1 MNRQLKE
8 FHMSEMIVCP
18 KCNISIELTE
28 LLKAPLIVK
37 ARKQFE
43 RQLAQKN
50 AELAKHELRLRTQQQ
65 ALVKARQAIEVKV
78 AHTLERER
86 QSLARA
92 ERKKAKLALAHDLK
106 RRDLLLAE
114 LQRNLNAK
122 NAKLAEAQRTQADV
136 LRKGREL
143 DDAKR
148 EINLVIERK
157 VQNSLTAVRAKARAE
172 VEDTMR
178 ALVSKKETQLAG
190 MQRQI
195 EELRRKSEQ
204 GSQQLQGESLE
215 RELESLL
222 RDRFPHDQ
230 IDPTLKGNFGGD
242 LLQRVFSPKG
252 KPCGR
257 MLWEAKRTKAWT
269 DKWLA
274 KLRLDQRAAKAEV
287 ALIVSDVLPKGVE
300 TFDLIDNVWVTKL
313 RFAIPLSIALRQSLI
328 DLTTSRQATL
338 GQRTKAELVYQYLTG
353 PRFRQRIEAIVEKF
367 TDMQTDLD
375 QERKAMNRLWARR
388 EQQLSS
394 VLDASAG
401 LYGDIQGIAGRVMPE
416 IEGLD
421 LHAITQEGQSASPR
435 LKRPEIDPVH
445 RLSPPGP
452 SSDD

>member
-1 MNRQLKE
+1 
-8 FHMSEMIVCP
+8 MSEMIVCP
-18 KCNISIELTE
+18 KCNTSIELTE

-43 RQLAQKN
+43 RQLAQKK
-50 AELAKHELRLRTQQQ
+50 AEFAKRELRLRAQQH
-65 ALVKARQAIEVKV
+65 ALTKARQAMEEKV
-78 AHTLERER
+78 AQTLERER
-86 QSLARA
+86 QSVAKA
-92 ERKKAKLALAHDLK
+92 EKKKAKLALAHDLK
-106 RRDLLLAE
+106 DRDLLLAE
-114 LQRNLNAK
+114 LQRNLSAK
-122 NAKLAEAQRTQADV
+122 NAKLAEAQKAHAEV
-136 LRKGREL
+136 LRRGREL

-148 EINLVIERK
+148 EINLTIERK
-157 VQNSLTAVRAKARAE
+157 VQDSLVAVRAKAKAE
-172 VEDTMR
+172 VEDAMR
-178 ALVSKKETQLAG
+178 GLVSKKETQLAG

-230 IDPTLKGNFGGD
+230 IEPTLKGNFGGD

-252 KPCGR
+252 EPCGR
-257 MLWEAKRTKAWT
+257 ILWEAKRTKAWT

-287 ALIVSDVLPKGVE
+287 ALIVSDVLPQGVH
-300 TFDLIDNVWVTKL
+300 TFDLIDNVWVTKM
-313 RFAIPLSIALRQSLI
+313 RFAIPLSTALRQSLI
-328 DLTTSRQATL
+328 DLATSRQATQ
-338 GQRTKAELVYQYLTG
+338 GQKTKAEIVYRYLTG
-353 PRFRQRIEAIVEKF
+353 PRFRHRIEAIVEKF

-375 QERKAMNRLWARR
+375 RERRAMNRVWARR
-388 EQQLSS
+388 EQQLLG

-421 LHAITQEGQSASPR
+421 FHAITQEDSRVSQQSER
-435 LKRPEIDPVH
+435 TDIDRVH
-445 RLSPPGP
+445 RPLPTLP
-452 SSDD
+452 SCND

>member
-1 MNRQLKE
+1 MT
-8 FHMSEMIVCP
+8 EMIVCP
-18 KCNISIELTE
+18 KCSTPIELTE
-28 LLKAPLIVK
+28 LLKAPLIDK

-43 RQLAQKN
+43 RQLAQHKKEF
-50 AELAKHELRLRTQQQ
+50 ATRELRVREQQH
-65 ALVKARQAIEVKV
+65 ALTKARQAMKAKV
-78 AHTLERER
+78 AQTLERER
-86 QSLARA
+86 RSLVGI

-106 RRDLLLAE
+106 QRDLLLAD

-136 LRKGREL
+136 LRKSREL

-148 EINLVIERK
+148 EINLTIERK
-157 VQNSLTAVRAKARAE
+157 VQNSLTAVRATAKAE

-178 ALVSKKETQLAG
+178 ALVSKKEMQLAG

-222 RDRFPHDQ
+222 RDRYPHDQ
-230 IDPTLKGNFGGD
+230 IDPTLQGNVGGD
-242 LLQRVFSPKG
+242 LLQHVFNPKG
-252 KPCGR
+252 EPCGR
-257 MLWEAKRTKAWT
+257 MLWEAKRTKMWT

-274 KLRLDQRAAKAEV
+274 KLRRDKRTAKAEV

-300 TFDLIDNVWVTKL
+300 TFDLIDGVWVTKL

-328 DLTTSRQATL
+328 DLTTGRQATL

-353 PRFRQRIEAIVEKF
+353 PRFRQRIEAIVEQF
-367 TDMQTDLD
+367 SDMQTDLN

-388 EQQLSS
+388 EQQLSG

-421 LHAITQEGQSASPR
+421 LHAIAQEGQSASRR
-435 LKRPEIDPVH
+435 LERPEIDPVH
-445 RLSPPGP
+445 QLSPPTP
-452 SSDD
+452 SSDN

>member
-1 MNRQLKE
+1 
-8 FHMSEMIVCP
+8 MSEMIVCP
-18 KCNISIELTE
+18 KCNTLIELTE

-37 ARKQFE
+37 ARKQVE
-43 RQLAQKN
+43 RQLAQKK
-50 AELAKHELRLRTQQQ
+50 AEYAKHELRLRTQQQ
-65 ALVKARQAIEVKV
+65 ALAKARQAMDEKI
-78 AHTLERER
+78 AQTLERER

-106 RRDLLLAE
+106 QRDLLLAE
-114 LQRNLNAK
+114 LRRNLSTK
-122 NAKLAEAQRTQADV
+122 NAKLVEAQRNQADV

-148 EINLVIERK
+148 EINLIIERK

-195 EELRRKSEQ
+195 EELRRKAEQ
-204 GSQQLQGESLE
+204 GSQQIQGESLE
-215 RELESLL
+215 RELERLL

-230 IDPTLKGNFGGD
+230 IEPTLKGNFGGD
-242 LLQRVFSPKG
+242 VLQRVFSPKG
-252 KPCGR
+252 EPCGR
-257 MLWEAKRTKAWT
+257 MLWEAKRTKVWT

-274 KLRLDQRAAKAEV
+274 KLRLDQRAAKADV
-287 ALIVSDVLPKGVE
+287 ALIVSDALPKGVE
-300 TFDLIDNVWVTKL
+300 TFDFIDNVWVTKP

-328 DLTTSRQATL
+328 DLATSRQATL
-338 GQRTKAELVYQYLTG
+338 GQQAKAELVYQYLTG
-353 PRFRQRIEAIVEKF
+353 PRFRQRIEAIVEKL

-375 QERKAMNRLWARR
+375 RERAVMNRLWARR
-388 EQQLSS
+388 EQQLSC

-416 IEGLD
+416 IGGLD
-421 LHAITQEGQSASPR
+421 LHPITQEGQSASQR
-435 LKRPEIDPVH
+435 LTRPDPVH
-445 RLSPPGP
+445 RLSPPAP
-452 SSDD
+452 FSDD

>member
-1 MNRQLKE
+1 MVKE
-8 FHMSEMIVCP
+8 THMSEMIVCP
-18 KCNISIELTE
+18 KCNTSIELTA
-28 LLKAPLIVK
+28 LLKAPLIAK

-43 RQLAQKN
+43 TQLAQKN
-50 AELAKHELRLRTQQQ
+50 AELTKRELRLRESQH
-65 ALVKARQAIEVKV
+65 ALTRARQAMEAKV
-78 AHTLERER
+78 TQTLERER
-86 QSLARA
+86 RLLAIS
-92 ERKKAKLALAHDLK
+92 EKKKAHLAVTNDLK
-106 RRDLLLAE
+106 QRDLLLAE
-114 LQRNLNAK
+114 LQQDLSAK
-122 NAKLAEAQRTQADV
+122 NAKLAKAQQDHAEV

-148 EINLVIERK
+148 EINLTIERK
-157 VQNSLTAVRAKARAE
+157 VQDSLAGVRDKAKAE
-172 VEDTMR
+172 VEETMQ

-195 EELRRKSEQ
+195 EELRRKAEQ
-204 GSQQLQGESLE
+204 GSQQIQGESLE

-222 RDRFPHDQ
+222 RDRFPQDL
-230 IDPTLKGNFGGD
+230 IEPTLKGDFGGD

-252 KPCGR
+252 ESCGKI
-257 MLWEAKRTKAWT
+257 LWEAKRTKAWT
-269 DKWLA
+269 DKWLP

-287 ALIVSDVLPKGVE
+287 AIIVSDVLPKGID
-300 TFDLIDNVWVTKL
+300 TFDLIDNVWVTKI

-328 DLTTSRQATL
+328 DLATGRQAEQ
-338 GQRTKAELVYQYLTG
+338 GQKTKAEMVYRYLTG
-353 PRFRQRIEAIVEKF
+353 PRFRHRIETIVEKF

-375 QERKAMNRLWARR
+375 RERKAMNRLWARR

-421 LHAITQEGQSASPR
+421 LHAIAQEGQSASRR

-445 RLSPPGP
+445 RLSPPTP

>member
-1 MNRQLKE
+1 MT
-8 FHMSEMIVCP
+8 EMIVCP
-18 KCNISIELTE
+18 KCSTPIELTE
-28 LLKAPLIVK
+28 LLKAPLIDK

-43 RQLAQKN
+43 RQLAQHKK
-50 AELAKHELRLRTQQQ
+50 ELATRELRVREQQH
-65 ALVKARQAIEVKV
+65 ALTKARQAMKAKV
-78 AHTLERER
+78 AQTLERER
-86 QSLARA
+86 RSLAGI

-106 RRDLLLAE
+106 QRDRLLAD
-114 LQRNLNAK
+114 LQQNLNAQ

-148 EINLVIERK
+148 EINLTIERK
-157 VQNSLTAVRAKARAE
+157 VQNSLTAVRATAKAE

-178 ALVSKKETQLAG
+178 ALVSKKEMQLAG

-222 RDRFPHDQ
+222 RDRYPHDQ
-230 IDPTLKGNFGGD
+230 IDPTLKGNVGGD
-242 LLQRVFSPKG
+242 LLQHVFNPKG
-252 KPCGR
+252 EPCGR
-257 MLWEAKRTKAWT
+257 MLWEAKRTKMWT

-274 KLRLDQRAAKAEV
+274 KLRRDKRTAKAEV

-300 TFDLIDNVWVTKL
+300 TFDLIDGVWVTKL

-328 DLTTSRQATL
+328 DLTTGRQATL
-338 GQRTKAELVYQYLTG
+338 GQRTKAELVCQYLTG
-353 PRFRQRIEAIVEKF
+353 PRFRQRIEAIVEQF
-367 TDMQTDLD
+367 SDMQTDLN
-375 QERKAMNRLWARR
+375 QERKAMTRLWARR
-388 EQQLSS
+388 EQQLSG

-421 LHAITQEGQSASPR
+421 LDAIAQEGQSASRR
-435 LKRPEIDPVH
+435 LERPEIDPVH
-445 RLSPPGP
+445 QLSPPET
-452 SSDD
+452 SSDN